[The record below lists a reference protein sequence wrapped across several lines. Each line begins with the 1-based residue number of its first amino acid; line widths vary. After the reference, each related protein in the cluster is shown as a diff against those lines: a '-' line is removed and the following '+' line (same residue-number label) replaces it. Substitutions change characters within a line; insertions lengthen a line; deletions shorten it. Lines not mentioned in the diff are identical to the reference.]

1 MSQSN
6 INETDPVLKQEMA
19 AFQDK
24 KIGEEEEE
32 PDKP

>member
-19 AFQDK
+19 EFKDK

>member
-19 AFQDK
+19 AF
-24 KIGEEEEE
+24 
-32 PDKP
+32 